1 MVNNNPNIPDKAIP
15 RPTIRQHLRM
25 MAARLRK
32 RSKPNTPNQHMV
44 HFIYLCPSDFTMA
57 PAVNTAIANT
67 AAHLQAW
74 YRTQMVDN
82 RTFSFDVRS
91 YLTNH
96 TSSWYIDNDPDNNH
110 AGAFWNN
117 TLYDASV
124 YAGAGFYQPYDDWVI
139 YVNAMPYPDQ
149 YAGGTSGGYISGCA
163 VLGAKDIASL
173 QGIDPDWA
181 QCRGIGGS
189 GHEFGHTLGLPHP
202 PAGPD
207 FGKALMGTG
216 YLTYPLAQ
224 LLTDNRNQLDQNPFL
239 IEQPRVDPPQ
249 GLCPF
254 DTTPTA

>member
-1 MVNNNPNIPDKAIP
+1 MTNNNPQLPVP
-15 RPTIRQHLRM
+15 RPTIKQHIRM

-32 RSKPNTPNQHMV
+32 LGKPNTLNQHMV
-44 HFIYLCPSDFTMA
+44 HFVYLCPSDISMDSVVTQ
-57 PAVNTAIANT
+57 TLDKT

-74 YRTQMVDN
+74 YRFQMVDN
-82 RTFSFDVRS
+82 ETFSYDVRS
-91 YLTNH
+91 YQTNH
-96 TSSWYIDNDPDNNH
+96 TASWYSTNDPDNNH

-124 YAGAGFYQPYDDWVI
+124 YANAGFYQPYNDWVI
-139 YVNAMPYPDQ
+139 YVNATPAPDQ

-202 PAGPD
+202 PAGDD

-216 YLTYPLAQ
+216 YLTYPLCQ
-224 LLTDNRNQLDQNPFL
+224 LLTDNRNQLNSNPFL
-239 IEQPRVDPPQ
+239 IEQPRVAPPQ

-254 DTTPTA
+254 DDSTDS